1 MLFPAIQDNI
11 ISGRLHHPILPHRP
25 NPGSENMNK
34 TNFNSFLLRSV
45 ICIWMILSPDLMFGE
60 TWTQKA
66 VIPGG
71 VRDLTVGFSIGNK
84 GYVGTGYHSGL
95 FYWYQDFWEWDPGT
109 NIWTQKADYAGGLI
123 AGAVGFSI
131 GNKGYVGTGTSP
143 TLRKDFW
150 EYDPF
155 INSWTQRT
163 DFGGTA
169 RAFAVGFSIGSKGYI
184 GTGSI
189 TGGANGCV
197 ADFWEWESDS
207 NSLNYNIWIQKT
219 SFPGLPRYGSV
230 GFVIGQYGYIGTG
243 QGTGNQH
250 LGDFWEWDQAID
262 TWIQKAPFGG
272 GPRIGAAGFAL
283 NGLGYIGAGNNGV
296 HVKDLWS
303 WNPTSNTWTQRL
315 DFGGPPRFIPCGFS
329 IGNRGYIGM
338 GFFFT
343 WSANDFWEY
352 CDTCT
357 AVGLADINAD
367 DFKVWYDPVGQQIHL
382 QSDIDFSLL
391 QLTVYDL
398 QGKICLQ
405 KNIRIDA
412 HQLCKEIFS
421 ATPGV
426 YLIVVADAKNKLS
439 GKIWVR

>member
-1 MLFPAIQDNI
+1 
-11 ISGRLHHPILPHRP
+11 
-25 NPGSENMNK
+25 MNK

-45 ICIWMILSPDLMFGE
+45 ICTWMILSPDLMFGE

-84 GYVGTGYHSGL
+84 GYVGTGYHHGL
-95 FYWYQDFWEWDPGT
+95 WYEYQDFWEWDPVT
-109 NIWTQKADYAGGLI
+109 DVWTQKADFGGGLRY
-123 AGAVGFSI
+123 GAVGFSI
-131 GNKGYVGTGTSP
+131 GIKGYIGTGASP
-143 TLRKDFW
+143 TLRKDLW
-150 EYDPF
+150 EYDPAV
-155 INSWTQRT
+155 NTWTQKT
-163 DFGGTA
+163 DFGGAPRCLAT
-169 RAFAVGFSIGSKGYI
+169 GFSIGTKGYIGLGTINGNSSGAVADYWEWEGDTASPNYNTWVQKSSFPGPVRIGAVGFVINSKGYI
-184 GTGSI
+184 GTGS
-189 TGGANGCV
+189 A
-197 ADFWEWESDS
+197 
-207 NSLNYNIWIQKT
+207 
-219 SFPGLPRYGSV
+219 PGGSV
-230 GFVIGQYGYIGTG
+230 W
-243 QGTGNQH
+243 
-250 LGDFWEWDQAID
+250 LDDFWEWDQPTDTWTQRAAFGGGLRFSAAGFSLNGVGYIGTGNNGVNTNDLWAYDPTND
-262 TWIQKAPFGG
+262 TWIQKLNFGG
-272 GPRIGAAGFAL
+272 AGRA
-283 NGLGYIGAGNNGV
+283 YA
-296 HVKDLWS
+296 
-303 WNPTSNTWTQRL
+303 T
-315 DFGGPPRFIPCGFS
+315 GFS

-382 QSDIDFSLL
+382 QSAISFQLL
-391 QLTVYDL
+391 QLNVYDL

-412 HQLCKEIFS
+412 HQLYKEIFS

>member
-1 MLFPAIQDNI
+1 
-11 ISGRLHHPILPHRP
+11 
-25 NPGSENMNK
+25 
-34 TNFNSFLLRSV
+34 
-45 ICIWMILSPDLMFGE
+45 MILSPVLLSAE
-60 TWTQKA
+60 TWTQKS

-71 VRDLTVGFSIGNK
+71 VRDGAVGFSIGNK
-84 GYVGTGYHSGL
+84 GFVGTGYHHGL
-95 FYWYQDFWEWDPGT
+95 WYAYQDFWEWDPVT
-109 NIWTQKADYAGGLI
+109 DVWTQKADFGGGLRY
-123 AGAVGFSI
+123 GAVGFSI
-131 GNKGYVGTGTSP
+131 GNKGYVGTGASP

-150 EYDPF
+150 EYDPTL
-155 INSWTQRT
+155 NSWTQKA
-163 DFGGTA
+163 DFGGAA
-169 RAFAVGFSIGSKGYI
+169 RAFAFGFSIGSKGYI

-250 LGDFWEWDQAID
+250 FGDFWEWDQAID

-357 AVGLADINAD
+357 AVGVEETMLKQM
-367 DFKVWYDPVGQQIHL
+367 KVWYDNDH
-382 QSDIDFSLL
+382 
-391 QLTVYDL
+391 
-398 QGKICLQ
+398 
-405 KNIRIDA
+405 
-412 HQLCKEIFS
+412 HQLKIESSRSEPSVLMSVYNLTGSLSMQKEININAGLNQTEFKPS
-421 ATPGV
+421 GNGV
-426 YLIVVADAKNKLS
+426 YLVVLS
-439 GKIWVR
+439 NGKFKVATKIFFN